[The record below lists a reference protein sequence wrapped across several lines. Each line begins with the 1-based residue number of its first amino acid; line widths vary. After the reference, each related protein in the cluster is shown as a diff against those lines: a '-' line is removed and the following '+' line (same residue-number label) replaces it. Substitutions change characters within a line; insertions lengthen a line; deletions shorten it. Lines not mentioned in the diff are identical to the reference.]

1 MQTQELILNK
11 IITPEQYD
19 PTHTTAL
26 RNAFA
31 REFKVRFTELKKVIR
46 QTVNE
51 KDCFGLK
58 SKKVGNYQMNPPAV
72 AQAFAF
78 LSDPKKIE
86 AFMNWLH
93 QQVEKG
99 LLTMAEFKQIGSAVY
114 DAWTNRYIADSYKR
128 GIMRARYELNKAGI
142 KVPTIE
148 DSGGIDAMFNL
159 PFHIER
165 VGILY
170 VRVYSELTGITAS
183 METTISQ
190 ILAQGMIDGDGPA
203 LIARKLIASIDGVG
217 IGTLGITDR
226 LGRYIPAQRRAL
238 LLARTEI
245 IRAHHLA
252 MVQEYRNWGLEGV
265 TVKAEWATAGDDR
278 VCEKCHTLE
287 GKIFTLDEVEP
298 LIPLHPQCRCV
309 IIPYIEDLERYYN
322 K

>member
-11 IITPEQYD
+11 VTPERYD
-19 PTHTTAL
+19 PTRTTAL

-58 SKKVGNYQMNPPAV
+58 RGKVGSYQMNPTPV
-72 AQAFAF
+72 SQAFAF

-86 AFMNWLH
+86 AFMRWLH
-93 QQVEKG
+93 LQVEKG
-99 LLTMAEFKQIGSAVY
+99 LLTMAELQQIGSAVY

-128 GIMRARYELNKAGI
+128 GIIRARYELDKAGI
-142 KVPTIE
+142 AVPTIDE
-148 DSGGIDAMFNL
+148 SGGIDAVFNT
-159 PFHIER
+159 PFHLER

-170 VRVYSELTGITAS
+170 IRVYSELTGITAA

-203 LIARKLIASIDGVG
+203 LIARKLVAAIDGTG
-217 IGTLGITDR
+217 AGTLGITDR
-226 LGRYIPAQRRAL
+226 LGRFIPAQRRAM

-265 TVKAEWATAGDDR
+265 SVLAEWATAGDDR
-278 VCEKCHTLE
+278 VCPKCAVLE

-309 IIPYIEDLERYYN
+309 ILPYIEDLKEYYE

>member
-1 MQTQELILNK
+1 MQTQELILHK
-11 IITPEQYD
+11 VTPAKYD

-58 SKKVGNYQMNPPAV
+58 GKKVGSYQMNPTPV
-72 AQAFAF
+72 SQAFAF

-86 AFMNWLH
+86 AFMRWLH
-93 QQVEKG
+93 LQVEKG
-99 LLTMAEFKQIGSAVY
+99 LLTMAELQQIGSAVY

-128 GIMRARYELNKAGI
+128 GIIRARYELNKAGI
-142 KVPTIE
+142 TVPTIDE
-148 DSGGIDAMFNL
+148 SGGIDAVFNT
-159 PFHIER
+159 PFHLER

-170 VRVYSELTGITAS
+170 IRVYSELTGITAA

-203 LIARKLIASIDGVG
+203 LIARKLVAAIDGTG
-217 IGTLGITDR
+217 AGTLGITDR
-226 LGRYIPAQRRAL
+226 LGRFIPAQRRAM

-265 TVKAEWATAGDDR
+265 SVLAEWATALDDR
-278 VCEKCHTLE
+278 VCPKCAALE

-309 IIPYIEDLERYYN
+309 ILPYIEDLKEYYE

>member
-1 MQTQELILNK
+1 MQTQELILHK
-11 IITPEQYD
+11 VTPAKYD

-58 SKKVGNYQMNPPAV
+58 DRKVGSYQLNPPLGFRT
-72 AQAFAF
+72 FAF

-86 AFMNWLH
+86 AFMLWLH

-99 LLTMAEFKQIGSAVY
+99 LLTLVQFQQIGSAVY

-128 GIMRARYELNKAGI
+128 GIIRARYELNKAGI
-142 KVPTIE
+142 TVPTIDE
-148 DSGGIDAMFNL
+148 SGGIDAVFNT
-159 PFHIER
+159 PFHLER

-170 VRVYSELTGITAS
+170 IRVYSELTGITAA

-203 LIARKLIASIDGVG
+203 LIARKLVAAIDGTG
-217 IGTLGITDR
+217 AGTLGITDR
-226 LGRYIPAQRRAL
+226 LGRFIPAQRRAM

-265 TVKAEWATAGDDR
+265 SVLAEWATAGDDR
-278 VCEKCHTLE
+278 VCPKCAVLE

-309 IIPYIEDLERYYN
+309 ILPYIEDLEKYYN
-322 K
+322 N